1 MARISTYIKDTNITG
16 NDFVIGSDGDNTNRT
31 SQFSVDALATYINRN
46 VSRVFATDISYGYNP
61 SIFQP
66 DGINF
71 VTLASDKVAYEYYF
85 GIFLADGSVARPAAP
100 PVFRIEHGLKDS
112 AVNIVWL
119 QEAEYQRPAGLWVPG
134 EDGDNTLDFD
144 TSTFNTPSPV
154 EDVLQIT
161 PLTAYNII
169 DEDTVDVTL
178 GGYGQYRGT
187 LIVTSS

>member
-1 MARISTYIKDTNITG
+1 MARISTYIKDSVVTG
-16 NDFVIGSDGDNTNRT
+16 QDFVIGSDGDNLNRT
-31 SQFSVDALATYINRN
+31 SQFSVDALATYINRD
-46 VSRVFATDISYGYNP
+46 VSRTFSVDISYGYNP

-71 VTLASDKVAYEYYF
+71 VTLASDKAAYEYYF
-85 GIFLADGSVARPAAP
+85 GVFLADGTPARPPAP
-100 PVFRIEHGLKDS
+100 PIFRINHGLKDA

-119 QEAEYQRPAGLWVPG
+119 QEAEYQRPAGLWIPG

-144 TSTFNTPSPV
+144 AATFTSPSPV
-154 EDVLQIT
+154 IEIDQIT
-161 PLTAYNII
+161 TISEYNVI
-169 DEDTVDVTL
+169 DIDTVDVNL